1 MTLYHA
7 LKMLNWFP
15 EPSPARVSGQIQ
27 SPQAV
32 NEGSNARFLCTVS
45 GSPRPTVTWL
55 KGTET
60 VAECEGKQ
68 HGICKIMATDYG
80 KYRSSWKDERTCMV
94 QHSSGQTS
102 GRWSSSL
109 IVLRTHSPTD
119 AASYSCV
126 VQNGLGKPDK
136 QVAVLEIYGKFGPNL
151 DKMVK

>member
-68 HGICKIMATDYG
+68 HGICKIMATG

-136 QVAVLEIYGKFGPNL
+136 QVAVLEINGKFGPNL

>member
-1 MTLYHA
+1 M
-7 LKMLNWFP
+7 
-15 EPSPARVSGQIQ
+15 
-27 SPQAV
+27 
-32 NEGSNARFLCTVS
+32 
-45 GSPRPTVTWL
+45 TWL

-136 QVAVLEIYGKFGPNL
+136 QVAVLEINGKFGPNL